1 MNISTSKQTRVGRCS
16 GSLGE
21 RISTPIV
28 AGLEY
33 RSRSLREP
41 RSNRGVDVLKLR
53 FIARRQVMQRKTRYD
68 IQIFVS
74 VSLAVLVGLWLAGL
88 LVR

>member
-1 MNISTSKQTRVGRCS
+1 
-16 GSLGE
+16 
-21 RISTPIV
+21 
-28 AGLEY
+28 
-33 RSRSLREP
+33 
-41 RSNRGVDVLKLR
+41 
-53 FIARRQVMQRKTRYD
+53 MQRKTRYD